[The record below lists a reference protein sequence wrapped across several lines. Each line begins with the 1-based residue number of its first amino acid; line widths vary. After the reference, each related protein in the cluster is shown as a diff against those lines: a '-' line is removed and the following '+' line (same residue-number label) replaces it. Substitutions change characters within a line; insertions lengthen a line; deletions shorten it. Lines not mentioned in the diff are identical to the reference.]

1 MMRPAVFFDRD
12 GTLMREVGYCSNP
25 RDVEILDGAREAV
38 RWLRGAGFAIVVV
51 TNQSGIGRG
60 FYTDDDYQAVHA
72 EFLRRLGEPVD
83 ATYYAPEHP
92 DVEPSRRKP
101 SPAMLL
107 EAAEALGIDLRESF
121 MIGDREGDIEAG
133 HNAGCQ
139 SILVLSG
146 ITEASQTTAA
156 EFVCRDAGEA
166 ARWILDQCEAR
177 KAASLA

>member
-1 MMRPAVFFDRD
+1 MRPAVFFDRD

-25 RDVEILDGAREAV
+25 GDVEILEGVPECV

-60 FYTDDDYQAVHA
+60 FYSEEQYRAVHA

-107 EAAEALGIDLRESF
+107 EAAAELGIDLAASF
-121 MIGDREGDIEAG
+121 LMGDRESDIEAG
-133 HNAGCQ
+133 HNAGCR

-146 ITEASQTTAA
+146 ITGAGTATAA
-156 EFVCRDAGEA
+156 DFVASDVREA
-166 ARWILDQCEAR
+166 TRWILDQCEAR
-177 KAASLA
+177 NAASLA

>member
-1 MMRPAVFFDRD
+1 MRPAVFLDRD

-25 RDVEILDGAREAV
+25 ADVEILEGVPESIS
-38 RWLRGAGFAIVVV
+38 WLRNAGFAIVVV

-60 FYTDDDYQAVHA
+60 FYSEDDYQAVHA
-72 EFLRRLGEPVD
+72 EFVRRLGVPVD

-92 DVEPSRRKP
+92 DIEPSRRKP

-107 EAAEALGIDLRESF
+107 EAASDLGIDLAESF
-121 MIGDREGDIEAG
+121 LIGDRESDIEAG
-133 HNAGCQ
+133 HNAGCR

-146 ITEASQTTAA
+146 ITSANTATAA
-156 EFVCRDAGEA
+156 DYVASDVRAGT
-166 ARWILDQCEAR
+166 RWILDQCEAR